1 MNDSSLSRAAAQD
14 DAHDGAVASGAKVLV
29 WDLPVRVFHWL
40 LAASFAGAWLTA
52 EHERWRLLHVTLGCT
67 VLALAVLR
75 IAWGIVGSPHA
86 RFAAFVRGPGAVVRY
101 LGGLARGKPQHYL
114 GHNPAGGLAIV
125 ALLALAIAAAAA
137 GLATYTLGDAWEDVH
152 ETLANLMLGLVGV
165 HVAAVVASCWLHREN
180 LVHAMFTGRKRGAP
194 GVDGAGARPWR
205 GLGIALL
212 AAVLGFWGWQLSHPA
227 DGLGAIAAA
236 DAHAGHGGHG
246 GGDDGDD

>member
-1 MNDSSLSRAAAQD
+1 MNDSSLSRAAAR
-14 DAHDGAVASGAKVLV
+14 DGTASGGKVLV

-52 EHERWRLLHVTLGCT
+52 EQEGWRLLHVTLGCT

-75 IAWGIVGSPHA
+75 LVWGVVGSRHA
-86 RFAAFVRGPGAVVRY
+86 RFAAFVRGPRAVASY

-125 ALLALAIAAAAA
+125 ALLALAITAAAT

-165 HVAAVVASCWLHREN
+165 HVAAVVVSCWLHREN
-180 LVHAMFTGRKRGAP
+180 LIKAMFTGRKRGTS
-194 GVDGAGARPWR
+194 GSGSGGTRPWR
-205 GLGIALL
+205 VLGVVLL

-236 DAHAGHGGHG
+236 ETQGGHG
-246 GGDDGDD
+246 HGAGDGDD